1 MTTVLKQE
9 PLRAMDFA
17 NRGPR
22 FFEDILYNISDGVY
36 FVDRNR
42 RILYWNKGATQLT
55 GYEQSEI
62 LGRYCNDNILCH
74 VDENGAQLCQNGMCP
89 LAVSIS
95 DGQGHNA
102 SIFLRHKQGH
112 RVPVWVRVQ
121 PIFGE
126 DGSIEGAVEIF
137 SNNTAQVDAE
147 RRAGELNQMAFLDHL
162 TELPN
167 RRYVEMS
174 LESAFQEHRSH
185 GQRCGILLIDID
197 HFKQINDSLGHACG
211 DKVLQEVGK
220 TLKSSLRSNDVLGR
234 WGGDEFLAI
243 IRGIEG
249 EQLRM
254 MADRCVAMVGSAQIL
269 CEGQS
274 RVQASVSIGAMEIR
288 GSDSVNDLLQH
299 VDELLYTSKA
309 AGRGRATVD

>member
-1 MTTVLKQE
+1 MTEVLGQE

-17 NRGPR
+17 SGGPK

-42 RILYWNKGATQLT
+42 RILYWNKGASQLT

-62 LGRYCNDNILCH
+62 LGRPCNDNILCH
-74 VDENGAQLCQNGMCP
+74 VDGQGNQLCGCGCP
-89 LAVSIS
+89 LSASIS

-102 SIFLRHKQGH
+102 AVFLHHKQGH

-126 DGSIEGAVEIF
+126 NDSIEGAVEIF
-137 SNNTAQVDAE
+137 SNNTAQVEAE
-147 RRAGELNQMAFLDHL
+147 RRAAELKRMAFLDPL

-167 RRYVEMS
+167 RRFVEMS
-174 LESAFQEHRSH
+174 LDTAFQEYRSH
-185 GQRCGILLIDID
+185 RQQFGVLLIDID
-197 HFKQINDSLGHACG
+197 HFKQVNDTFGHACG
-211 DKVLQEVGK
+211 DRVLLEVGK
-220 TLKSSLRSNDVLGR
+220 TLKSSLRSSDVIGR

-243 IRGIEG
+243 SRGIEG

-254 MADRCVAMVGSAQIL
+254 MAGRCAAMVGSAHVL
-269 CEGQS
+269 HEGKS
-274 RVQASVSIGAMEIR
+274 RVQASVSIGAAEIR
-288 GSDSVNDLLQH
+288 ASDSVIDLLQH

-309 AGRGRATVD
+309 AGRGRATVE